1 MRIEIWLQE
10 QFHHKMSD
18 FNEKILNFLICP
30 KTGSKLLY
38 DKKKKVLYTKDR
50 KNNYQIKNNILNL
63 FIK

>member
-1 MRIEIWLQE
+1 
-10 QFHHKMSD
+10 MSD

-38 DKKKKVLYTKDR
+38 DKKKKVLYTQDK